1 MADMHGSNAEIAHS
15 EVVPSIVIDNAV
27 IECQL
32 EDEGQSK
39 AEPVSPK
46 IKEIMTQTVVSFYST
61 NT

>member
-1 MADMHGSNAEIAHS
+1 MQGLNAEITTS
-15 EVVPSIVIDNAV
+15 EVVPSIVIGNAV

-32 EDEGQSK
+32 EDEGQSN
-39 AEPVSPK
+39 AGPVSPK